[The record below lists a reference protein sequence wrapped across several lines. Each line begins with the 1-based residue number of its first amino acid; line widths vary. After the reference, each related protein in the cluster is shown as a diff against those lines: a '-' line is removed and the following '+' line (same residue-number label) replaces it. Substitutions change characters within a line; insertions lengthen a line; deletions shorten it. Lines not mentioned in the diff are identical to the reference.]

1 MEYQKLFERIKR
13 TTVITNYEQAD
24 GELPVGRSKFGG
36 KPHLPE
42 GFVWPYYEGE
52 DSIDGTMKNRPL
64 SFLAQ
69 INLEEIGEYDKENEL
84 PHSGM
89 LYFFYEL
96 CTMRW
101 GFDPKDRGCARV
113 FWVENPDGLRSTAFP
128 KDLEA
133 DFILPEFALSFESK
147 VELPNYEELA
157 ERETDVDW
165 DDYNEEKVLCGYE
178 DSEDEELSK
187 LLGYANLIQGDMTF
201 ECAEIDHGIYCGD
214 VPKLSDEQREQLLAD
229 SNEWVLLFQMSTVT
243 GEDYELM
250 FGDCGSIYFYIKKK
264 DLRERN
270 FDNVWLILQCF

>member
-52 DSIDGTMKNRPL
+52 DSIDGTVKNRPL

-113 FWVENPDGLRSTAFP
+113 FWVENPVGLRSTALP

>member
-52 DSIDGTMKNRPL
+52 DSIDGTVKNRPL

-84 PHSGM
+84 PYSGM

-113 FWVENPDGLRSTAFP
+113 FWVENPVGLRSTALP

>member
-1 MEYQKLFERIKR
+1 MDFQKLFDQIKR
-13 TTVITNYEQAD
+13 TAIITNYEPAEK
-24 GELPVGRSKFGG
+24 ELPAGASKFGG

-42 GFVWPYYEGE
+42 DFVWPYYEGE
-52 DSIDGTMKNRPL
+52 DFGGVTKSRPL

-69 INLEEIGEYDKENEL
+69 INLGEIGEYDKENEL

-89 LYFFYEL
+89 LYFFYEM

-113 FWVENPDGLRSTAFP
+113 FYVENPGDLQPTAFP
-128 KDLEA
+128 GDLEA
-133 DFILPEFALSFESK
+133 DFIVPEFALSFEQK
-147 VELPNYEELA
+147 TELPDFEELA
-157 ERETDVDW
+157 ERETDVGW
-165 DDYNEEKVLCGYE
+165 DQYDEEKVLCGYG

-201 ECAEIDHGIYCGD
+201 ECAEIDRGIYCGN
-214 VPKLSDEQREQLLAD
+214 VPELSDEQKEQLLFD

-243 GEDYELM
+243 DGDYELM